1 MWFERRLTR
10 RHHPLGAPLLLDA
23 QLPNLLLPRMLL
35 PPRLDPWLLLLKF
48 RVAAEDGTKNV
59 VLLAEQS

>member
-23 QLPNLLLPRMLL
+23 QLPNLLLPRMFLL
-35 PPRLDPWLLLLKF
+35 YPPRLDPWLLHVFVLPVFVL
-48 RVAAEDGTKNV
+48 V
-59 VLLAEQS
+59 VQPR